1 MLARFCPFVLL
12 TSAIAPY
19 AIGEP
24 PTAPPPKPASSAG
37 LPEGAV
43 ARLGQTRLRH
53 AERPICVAFAPDGT
67 TFVTG
72 GEDGTVRVWSTAT
85 GDMVRMTQ
93 KTGYGVS
100 ALQYTNSGKQLAVHY
115 TVEHLIRLLD
125 PATLRESGTV
135 ACSGTSRFAFSAHGK
150 LLATNDG
157 SGNLVVTE
165 VEQEL
170 PKLELTGTDVFAFRP
185 DGKAIAIGNHDGT
198 VAAHLVTGGKRTL
211 HLAGKDRVRGVSYS
225 PDGKRLAVGSRAADG
240 IDTVRIYTDR
250 ATLVTEVPEMNVP
263 LAWLTNDRLAVS
275 NGTDAGIYDLAK
287 KAFAGKIRGA
297 AGSVAISPDGSKL
310 VATGN
315 GGLRVRLWDL
325 PSGKQLHAEND
336 RFPAPALMIGTTDGQ
351 ALFLL
356 SNDAAFLWRVGHQE
370 TKACGV
376 LPGPAVA
383 AAVGGSTLLVA
394 TAESVVAYSEFDPIK
409 PLAAK
414 PTRAFDKSANARA
427 VAVAPN
433 GRRIAWADSS
443 GAVVL
448 ADLTGDERTRLPVVT
463 NSVLALAF
471 SPDGT
476 KLAQFGRDG
485 FLRLWPV
492 NGKGNPADEVW
503 KARVG
508 RGLRATIAF
517 SPDGK
522 LVTAAS
528 LAQVPVFSVAD
539 GSEVFKTDRH
549 SEEGLAQHVAFSTDS
564 RLLIIGTSGTAGGV
578 EVWDVASRRLARRFS
593 TGYGDIS
600 RLCVFPDG
608 NHIASAGAEEAVTV
622 WHLSKGGT
630 NRGATQNVLP
640 KR

>member
-1 MLARFCPFVLL
+1 MPVRLINVCTRAA
-12 TSAIAPY
+12 SA
-19 AIGEP
+19 GEP

-53 AERPICVAFAPDGT
+53 AERPTCVAFAPDGS

-72 GEDGTVRVWSTAT
+72 GEDGTVRVWSAAT

-100 ALQYTNSGKQLAVHY
+100 AVQYTKSGKQLAVHY
-115 TVEHLIRLLD
+115 TAEHLIRLLD
-125 PATLRESGTV
+125 PGTLREIDTV
-135 ACSGTSRFAFSAHGK
+135 ACTGTNRFAFSANGK

-157 SGNLVVTE
+157 SGNLVITE
-165 VEQEL
+165 VELEL

-185 DGKAIAIGNHDGT
+185 DGKAIAVGNHDGT
-198 VAAHLVTGGKRTL
+198 VAAHLITGGKRTL
-211 HLAGKDRVRGVSYS
+211 HLAGKDRARGVSYS

-240 IDTVRIYTDR
+240 TDTVRVYTDR
-250 ATLVTEVPEMNVP
+250 AALVSEVPEMNVP

-287 KAFAGKIRGA
+287 NAFTAKIRGA

-336 RFPAPALMIGTTDGQ
+336 RFPAPALMIGTTDGES
-351 ALFLL
+351 LFLL
-356 SNDAAFLWRVGHQE
+356 SNDAAFLWPVGRQE
-370 TKACGV
+370 VKARGV

-394 TAESVVAYSEFDPIK
+394 TAEGVVAYSEFDPMK

-414 PTRAFDKSANARA
+414 PTRAFDKSAQARA
-427 VAVAPN
+427 VAVAPD
-433 GRRIAWADSS
+433 GHRIAWADSS

-448 ADLTGDERTRLPVVT
+448 ADLMGDERTRLPLVT
-463 NSVLALAF
+463 SSVLALAF

-492 NGKGNPADEVW
+492 NGKGRPADEVW

-528 LAQVPVFSVAD
+528 RAQVPIFSVAD

-578 EVWDVASRRLARRFS
+578 EVWDVARRRLARRFL

-608 NHIASAGAEEAVTV
+608 NRIASAGAEEAVTV
-622 WHLSKGGT
+622 WDLTKGGT
-630 NRGATQNVLP
+630 DSGSTPGALP